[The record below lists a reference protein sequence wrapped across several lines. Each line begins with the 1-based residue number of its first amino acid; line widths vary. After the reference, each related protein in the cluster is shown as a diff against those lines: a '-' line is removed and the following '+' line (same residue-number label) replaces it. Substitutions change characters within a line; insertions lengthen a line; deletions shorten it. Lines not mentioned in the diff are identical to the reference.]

1 MKKEEIVMGT
11 ILLILGGINVA
22 IDVGAVIWLWLSD

>member
-1 MKKEEIVMGT
+1 MKKEEIAMGT